1 VEPMPKDTPE
11 AAIATPA
18 EVTLRGLYQT
28 ERVVLGFPLA
38 FFPPFILAAA
48 LAHSVPAAVTWA
60 ITVAGTAVLW
70 AVLLL
75 RPSVRFTPDEL
86 VVTLTFSRHRIAWAA
101 IRDLTLDEITDS
113 DSDTVNHRLIRI
125 RYLRD
130 PGNPP
135 PPTPTRLGDYR
146 QWDRAHFRTLRL
158 PLAFPP
164 PQPDRSSRTERNT
177 RFRRRLRRQRET
189 ILRELAA
196 RGYHLPE

>member
-1 VEPMPKDTPE
+1 MPEDARE
-11 AAIATPA
+11 VAIAVPA
-18 EVTLRGLYQT
+18 NVTLRGLYQA
-28 ERVVLGFPLA
+28 ERMVLGFPLA
-38 FFPPFILAAA
+38 FFPPFIVAAA
-48 LAHSVPAAVTWA
+48 LAHSVPVAVTWA
-60 ITVAGTAVLW
+60 ITLVGTAVLW

-75 RPSVRFTPDEL
+75 RPSVRFAPEEL

-130 PGNPP
+130 PGNPLP
-135 PPTPTRLGDYR
+135 PMPARFGDYR
-146 QWDRAHFRTLRL
+146 QWNRAHFRTISL

-164 PQPDRSSRTERNT
+164 PQPDRLSRTERNT
-177 RFRRRLRRQRET
+177 RLRRRVKRQRET